1 MGFGQLQ
8 HAADHHP
15 LAAVEDHLVV
25 ALLEQVG
32 DFLADLV
39 GLQALAAEQAQHRMG
54 GTRAQRAVALQAL
67 LAALAGDLVEHLDED
82 READGRVQVAFRDME
97 AQALG
102 GQAEAD
108 HHQEAQAQHDHRR
121 VTIDEVGQ
129 RLAGD
134 DHQADGDDHRDH
146 HHFQVLDHAH
156 RGDHRVEREH
166 RVEHHDLRDDRPEQ
180 RVGLVAGVLGDMAFE
195 AFVQLHGGLEQQEH
209 ATEQHDQVAA
219 GEALAEYLE
228 QRLGEGHHP
237 RDARQQAQAHQQRQR
252 QAEDPGAVAQVRR
265 QLVGE
270 DRDEHQVVD
279 AEDDLQHD
287 QGRQA
292 EPGSRVSYPFH
303 VRLPPG
309 PAGRRAGATLHGAAA
324 AAGGDGGDEARDSAS
339 RGGRRWRRRSG
350 EGCPEGRLGLR
361 KGGHDGH

>member
-1 MGFGQLQ
+1 MGFLGQLQ

-121 VTIDEVGQ
+121 VTD
-129 RLAGD
+129 
-134 DHQADGDDHRDH
+134 
-146 HHFQVLDHAH
+146 
-156 RGDHRVEREH
+156 
-166 RVEHHDLRDDRPEQ
+166 
-180 RVGLVAGVLGDMAFE
+180 
-195 AFVQLHGGLEQQEH
+195 
-209 ATEQHDQVAA
+209 
-219 GEALAEYLE
+219 
-228 QRLGEGHHP
+228 
-237 RDARQQAQAHQQRQR
+237 
-252 QAEDPGAVAQVRR
+252 
-265 QLVGE
+265 
-270 DRDEHQVVD
+270 
-279 AEDDLQHD
+279 
-287 QGRQA
+287 
-292 EPGSRVSYPFH
+292 
-303 VRLPPG
+303 
-309 PAGRRAGATLHGAAA
+309 
-324 AAGGDGGDEARDSAS
+324 
-339 RGGRRWRRRSG
+339 
-350 EGCPEGRLGLR
+350 
-361 KGGHDGH
+361 